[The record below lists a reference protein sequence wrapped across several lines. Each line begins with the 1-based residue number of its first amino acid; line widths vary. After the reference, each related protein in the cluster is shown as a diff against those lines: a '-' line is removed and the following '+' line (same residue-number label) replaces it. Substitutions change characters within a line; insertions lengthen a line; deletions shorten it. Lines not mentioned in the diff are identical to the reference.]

1 MGYGVD
7 EPRSGILDAMTT
19 TDTLEWT
26 LGDRL
31 AKARRRHGW
40 NQAEMA
46 DRLGISRR
54 SISRYEEDH
63 ARPSRAVLI
72 AWAQVTDTPLAW
84 LEGGELSVTRS
95 HTLRTP
101 TRRRVS
107 SLLMDGFR
115 HPSAFIPAAA

>member
-1 MGYGVD
+1 
-7 EPRSGILDAMTT
+7 MTT

-31 AKARRRHGW
+31 AKARRRNGW
-40 NQAEMA
+40 SQADLAE
-46 DRLGISRR
+46 RLGIGRR

-84 LEGGELSVTRS
+84 LEGGDVSVPKSDHLGEPSRQRLSD
-95 HTLRTP
+95 
-101 TRRRVS
+101 
-107 SLLMDGFR
+107 LLGGAFG
-115 HPSAFIPAAA
+115 HPSKFIPAAA